1 MAVVRLADQMA
12 RPGPP
17 DVHFAIALRV
27 VGWGRAQWL
36 LALRARA
43 EGESLFQLAYSLSR
57 RSLLRLTPFLLPLCL
72 LRVTLSPP

>member
-43 EGESLFQLAYSLSR
+43 EGESLFRLAYSLSGW
-57 RSLLRLTPFLLPLCL
+57 LTPFLLPLCL